1 MIEKVGLVLRV
12 NELGRELEV
21 EPRRI
26 LADVLRDE
34 FQLRSVHL
42 GCEQGACGGCTVLV
56 DGEPA
61 ASCML
66 LAVQVEGRDVRTLEG
81 LTGTSRM
88 RLLQSAFHEH
98 YALQCGYCIPGVLV
112 NLYSFLEEGEPVAE
126 SEVRSRLSGNLCR
139 CTGYQNMVAA
149 AVAVSEGRSEPDRG
163 LEELHGVGPEL
174 AERLRA
180 KGFPTR
186 GSVALASASS
196 LVAIPGI
203 GVRTAERLIAAAT
216 SFESTRKAGKGR
228 AHPLRGR
235 PPRPLPPRL
244 LHEGGYQ
251 P

>member
-1 MIEKVGLVLRV
+1 MTLRV
-12 NELGRELEV
+12 NGENHAVVFPAHHSLLEVLREKCGLTGTKHGCELGE
-21 EPRRI
+21 
-26 LADVLRDE
+26 
-34 FQLRSVHL
+34 
-42 GCEQGACGGCTVLV
+42 CGTCTVLV

-112 NLYSFLEEGEPVAE
+112 NLYSFLEEGEPVTE

-186 GSVALASASS
+186 GSVALALVPS

-244 LHEGGYQ
+244 LHQGGYQ